1 MKKHKQGEIVRGN
14 KFAGKARGDTGVVVS
29 ADMAAPRSV
38 KVKFRH
44 LGYWLIC
51 PDELSRVPEGEISQE
66 MRQFADSELSSAG
79 PAMRTARA
87 ELVNCLRE
95 ALGFV
100 DEVDLRS
107 RIEAALAGAQA

>member
-14 KFAGKARGDTGVVVS
+14 KYAGKARGDTGVVVS

-51 PDELSRVPEGEISQE
+51 PDELARVPESEITPE
-66 MRQFADSELSSAG
+66 LKQFAATELANAG
-79 PAMRTARA
+79 PAMRTARG
-87 ELVNCLRE
+87 ELVDCLRE

-100 DEVDLRS
+100 DEEELRS
-107 RIEAALAGAQA
+107 RIEKALAGAQA